1 MRELADRVA
10 IHGSFK
16 INRVDYP
23 DPVVSFAGDDWA
35 LSMLCPWKLLHRG
48 SVVVDP
54 DNLVESEEVATEI
67 VTDAIWELIGHS
79 IIEVRQSTTNPNDPT
94 FVLSG
99 DYSIE
104 VAADTDLD
112 PWVMSVP
119 GITFVGTMTS
129 PAS

>member
-1 MRELADRVA
+1 MV
-10 IHGSFK
+10 
-16 INRVDYP
+16 NYP

-35 LSMLCPWKLLHRG
+35 LSMVCPWKLLHCG

-54 DNLVESEEVATEI
+54 DNLVESDVAATEI
-67 VTDAIWELIGHS
+67 VTDAVWELIGHS
-79 IIEVRQSTTNPNDPT
+79 IIKVRRSGTNQNDPIS
-94 FVLSG
+94 VLTG
-99 DYSIE
+99 NYSID

-129 PAS
+129 PGSNEWTNSEDLL